1 MSGCI
6 IIITVC
12 ISSTCIWGRNFEK
25 WKESVAC
32 RPGFEDA
39 KKNRMLLSQATR
51 DPDHRYWINVCEV
64 NSWNICSEIILG
76 VCPNYSEGTPGVNFF

>member
-6 IIITVC
+6 VITITIKLC
-12 ISSTCIWGRNFEK
+12 FKYLSKEFLPYFEK

-39 KKNRMLLSQATR
+39 EKNRMLLSQATL
-51 DPDHRYWINVCEV
+51 DGILITGIRY
-64 NSWNICSEIILG
+64 S
-76 VCPNYSEGTPGVNFF
+76 